1 MKTLFQ
7 SIPIL
12 IVLTGILAGSFFA
25 LFFKTNAKNFNG
37 DKILTMLV
45 TEDENSNNSKSK
57 ILGNPYVIAGSYSSI
72 PENRKITSKIG
83 SSIVQTNA
91 YDMWVDDSFFELMDL
106 NIIYLKDKNEILS
119 RKNQEVFVN
128 EALWNS
134 LESKN
139 QTESVIYLGHEK
151 LEIDGIIQNFEYHN
165 YLKEGEPVL
174 IRKTN
179 KPLDVL
185 NFRVR
190 EEGFAATY
198 SYLQNKFQHKNLK
211 KINQKIK
218 ESQILEMKLKEN
230 KQEDVAF
237 FKNLNQKK
245 AKVHQAKNI
254 DNA

>member
-7 SIPIL
+7 SIPLLML
-12 IVLTGILAGSFFA
+12 ITGISAAGIFA
-25 LFFKTNAKNFNG
+25 VYFKTNSKNFNG
-37 DKILTMLV
+37 DKILTMV
-45 TEDENSNNSKSK
+45 MDNENTDNSKDK

-72 PENRKITSKIG
+72 PENRKITSKVG
-83 SSIVQTNA
+83 SAIVQTNA

-106 NIIYLKDKNEILS
+106 NIIYLKDKNEMLAQ
-119 RKNQEVFVN
+119 KDQEVFVN

-134 LESKN
+134 LEAKN
-139 QTESVIYLGHEK
+139 QSENVIYLGHER

-198 SYLQNKFQHKNLK
+198 NYLQNKFQHKSL
-211 KINQKIK
+211 KINNKKRK
-218 ESQILEMKLKEN
+218 ESQILEMKLREN
-230 KQEDVAF
+230 TQEDVAF

-245 AKVHQAKNI
+245 AKVNQAKNI